1 MPQKDRSRRRGALII
16 RSPFPARLAPSP
28 PCSPDL
34 AALGLRLRDAA
45 DADWPFLQAL
55 FASFRA
61 EEMALLGWPQAHL
74 DALLNDQCRLQ
85 HHHLVTHFAG
95 ADFWIVERPDRDGG
109 SLPVG
114 RFYLDRSTPLWRV
127 VDLGF
132 LPEARGQGR
141 GSALLAWAQA
151 AAVAAGAA
159 GIDLHV
165 AASNHRARSLYR
177 RLGFRPAQDSEGYHP
192 RLVWQAA

>member
-1 MPQKDRSRRRGALII
+1 MRGALII
-16 RSPFPARLAPSP
+16 LSPFPARPAPSP
-28 PCSPDL
+28 PCWREL

-55 FASFRA
+55 FASVRA

-74 DALLNDQCRLQ
+74 DALLDDQFRLQ
-85 HHHLVTHFAG
+85 HHHLVTHFVG
-95 ADFWIVERPDRDGG
+95 ADFWIVERPNSESADV
-109 SLPVG
+109 PVG

-127 VDLGF
+127 VDIGF

-141 GSALLAWAQA
+141 GSALLAWAQVS
-151 AAVAAGAA
+151 AVAAGAA

-165 AASNHRARSLYR
+165 AASNHRALSLYR
-177 RLGFRPAQDSEGYHP
+177 RLGFRCADDTEDYHP
-192 RLVWQAA
+192 RMVWEAA

>member
-1 MPQKDRSRRRGALII
+1 MFCGMRGALII
-16 RSPFPARLAPSP
+16 QSPFPARRAPLP
-28 PCSPDL
+28 PRSRDL
-34 AALGLRLRDAA
+34 AALGLSLRDAA

-55 FASFRA
+55 FASLRA
-61 EEMALLGWPQAHL
+61 EEMALLGWPQAHV
-74 DALLNDQCRLQ
+74 DALLDDQFRLQ

-95 ADFWIVERPDRDGG
+95 ADFWIVERTDRDGANE
-109 SLPVG
+109 PVG

-127 VDLGF
+127 VDIGF
-132 LPEARGQGR
+132 LPEACGQGR

-165 AASNHRARSLYR
+165 AASNHRARALYR
-177 RLGFRPAQDSEGYHP
+177 RLGFQPADDGEGYHL
-192 RLVWQAA
+192 RLAWAAA

>member
-1 MPQKDRSRRRGALII
+1 MFGVTRGALTIQ
-16 RSPFPARLAPSP
+16 SPFPERLAPP
-28 PCSPDL
+28 PQGSRDV
-34 AALGLRLRDAA
+34 AARGISLRDAD

-55 FASFRA
+55 FASLRA
-61 EEMALLGWPQAHL
+61 EEMALLGWPQADL
-74 DALLNDQCRLQ
+74 DALLAEQCRLQ

-95 ADFWIVERPDRDGG
+95 ADFWIVERADHAGTPV
-109 SLPVG
+109 PVG

-127 VDLGF
+127 VDIGL

-151 AAVAAGAA
+151 AALAAGAA

-165 AASNHRARSLYR
+165 AASNHRARALYH
-177 RLGFRPAQDSEGYHP
+177 RLGFRTADDGEGPHL
-192 RLVWQAA
+192 RMAWEAG